1 MLCQPFR
8 VELIYTH
15 GWLDEHRILTRRWRE
30 QSNSRMN
37 PNSTEHRVE
46 RSLHQGAQAT
56 FLLAMYFALLVSMV
70 ACSILPE
77 PGSPPTPNSPL
88 QTPTLN
94 AKETFLQKIKQTVES
109 ARIKPPTPEPLVPI
123 PGSTPAGAGAI
134 VKVQP
139 PFSNSMYHIEN
150 TWYTDLDSKRRLYVY
165 AGSMSAPGGGYTD
178 QGIVIIQ
185 VPSSTGEILPISQY
199 LTPEKLGSVRVV
211 GAVGDRLI
219 LQSTSGTTFYF
230 DVPSRQFVPSL
241 TWVSPLSTPSP
252 KLATPEP
259 TVFSPPLD
267 STPAGAGAIV
277 SMIPLLYTNDF
288 RFENT
293 WYKDTEGGNVRTY
306 VHGRVCTWSG
316 WRYHSTGV
324 GGCPSVE
331 NIPEG
336 QPQESGHG
344 LLQAVSNPHTVRV
357 NTHHWRSG

>member
-8 VELIYTH
+8 VGLIYAH
-15 GWLDEHRILTRRWRE
+15 GWLDEHRIWTRPWRE

-46 RSLHQGAQAT
+46 RSLHQGVQAT
-56 FLLAMYFALLVSMV
+56 FLLAMYFALLVSTV

-94 AKETFLQKIKQTVES
+94 AKEALLQKIKQTVES
-109 ARIKPPTPEPLVPI
+109 ARVKPPTPEPLVPI

-134 VKVQP
+134 VEVQP

-165 AGSMSAPGGGYTD
+165 AGSVSAPGGGYTD

-185 VPSSTGEILPISQY
+185 VPSSTDEILSQH

-230 DVPSRQFVPSL
+230 DVLSRQFVLSL
-241 TWVSPLSTPSP
+241 TWVSPISTSCAQPTRPSP
-252 KLATPEP
+252 
-259 TVFSPPLD
+259 
-267 STPAGAGAIV
+267 
-277 SMIPLLYTNDF
+277 
-288 RFENT
+288 
-293 WYKDTEGGNVRTY
+293 
-306 VHGRVCTWSG
+306 
-316 WRYHSTGV
+316 
-324 GGCPSVE
+324 
-331 NIPEG
+331 
-336 QPQESGHG
+336 
-344 LLQAVSNPHTVRV
+344 
-357 NTHHWRSG
+357 